1 MVNMKLSGAVLLL
14 AMSTLLSCSQDQQF
28 VGKWVEPIP
37 GGVIDGVQGFELK
50 EDGTASSINMAT
62 LVYENWSVSGG
73 KLILSGESIGNGV
86 TGHFTDTMNIQKITE
101 DSLILIRGEVTF
113 AYTRF
118 QGPVPIP
125 EAKEEFRVVKG
136 TLIWGHEAHSF
147 KAEGDSLEY
156 WVDDNTGVL
165 EKDYQ
170 ATVGDGAQ
178 PYTPVY
184 VELKVRDMGK
194 ATDGFALDYDGVYRV
209 EEVVSIKPVD

>member
-50 EDGTASSINMAT
+50 EDGSASSINMAT
-62 LVYENWSVSGG
+62 LVYETWNVSGDR
-73 KLILSGESIGNGV
+73 LILSGESIGNGV
-86 TGHFTDTMNIQKITE
+86 SGRFTDTMNVQRITE
-101 DSLILIRGEVTF
+101 DTLILVRGEATF
-113 AYTRF
+113 VYTRF

-125 EAKEEFRVVKG
+125 VAKEELRVVKG
-136 TLIWGHEAHSF
+136 TLVWGHEARSF

-156 WVDDNTGVL
+156 WVDDHTGVL

-170 ATVGDGAQ
+170 ATVGAGAQ

-194 ATDGFALDYDGVYRV
+194 AADGFALDYDGVYQV
-209 EEVVSIKPVD
+209 EEVISIKPED